1 MASDAR
7 QQTHPANPSTPRGVG
22 VRRETAGQ
30 RDPTASNGTSL
41 PGMTCNDS
49 PPKASFNSAPANSHT
64 APAKGI
70 CRSGQISGGALHR
83 CAKRCND
90 SFFSDGERFRQK
102 TLGSQR
108 EDSFAGTPPPGPDWQ
123 SRLLFWQGVWVRL
136 GAARYH
142 RSRWEPQGRPTRTLG
157 SPCAARIPHAAKVI
171 DQ

>member
-64 APAKGI
+64 APPKGI

-90 SFFSDGERFRQK
+90 SFFLTERDFDRRAWGRSEK
-102 TLGSQR
+102 TPSRAPHPRALIGKVACCFGKGYGLDLVQLGITDHAGSLRGGQPGHSGHHAQR
-108 EDSFAGTPPPGPDWQ
+108 E
-123 SRLLFWQGVWVRL
+123 SRMQR
-136 GAARYH
+136 R
-142 RSRWEPQGRPTRTLG
+142 
-157 SPCAARIPHAAKVI
+157 
-171 DQ
+171 